1 MTRINKEEYEE
12 QIQQLKSV
20 ISENSR
26 IIDNK
31 FPDNVE
37 ILRGEYDME
46 GKLKYFRHEN
56 YIALAHTKNMN
67 VIIW

>member
-46 GKLKYFRHEN
+46 GKLKYFCHEN

-67 VIIW
+67 VII